1 VIDLHSNKWQDL
13 SMDGFLLRYNKSV
26 KYTILDIESFNLFLN
41 FAHNRPWQ
49 IGILNVRGETIKNF
63 LDIHINWPDAPHLK
77 ISAEAAIITRFNQKE
92 HDKLAIAPEEA
103 FYKFWNYLVDC
114 DYLIMHNGLK
124 FDLFLLKDY
133 AEMMKVDWKFL
144 VNKIIDTNAI
154 AKGIKLGIP
163 YNSKDG
169 SFIEYQYRM
178 ANTYAKGVKTNLKAL
193 GKEYGIEHDYE
204 NLHDALQD
212 ISLNLKVWNKIKYQV
227 EI

>member
-1 VIDLHSNKWQDL
+1 
-13 SMDGFLLRYNKSV
+13 MDGELLRYNKNIN
-26 KYTILDIESFNLFLN
+26 YTFLDFETFNLFLN

-49 IGILNVRGETIKNF
+49 AGILNVRGEQIKNF
-63 LDIHINWPDAPHLK
+63 LDIHINWPDAPNLK
-77 ISAEAAIITRFNQKE
+77 ISAEAAIITRFDKQA
-92 HDKLAIAPEEA
+92 HDAKAIGPKEA
-103 FYKFWNYLVDC
+103 FDKFWPSLVNC

-124 FDLFLLKDY
+124 FDLYLLKDY
-133 AEMMKVDWKFL
+133 SEMMKVNWKFL

-163 YNSKDG
+163 YNSRDG

-178 ANTYAKGVKTNLKAL
+178 ANTFAKGVKTNLTAL
-193 GKEYGIEHDYE
+193 GKEYGIEHDYG

-212 ISLNLKVWNKIKYQV
+212 ITLNLKVWNRLKFQI